1 MAQAVKTRRGVDGRA
16 AGPSVREIR
25 AIITLSGGERAAR
38 GRAETA
44 AMPSTVRADDRATPP
59 AGLSSGDREKLPSP
73 GPRTKK
79 SLNELSSR

>member
-59 AGLSSGDREKLPSP
+59 GLSSGDREKLPSP